1 MVDEVTTS
9 SQAIG
14 TESTLF
20 HTCVGN
26 EVALIL
32 LAHEDEVTM
41 QQTLPVNVVNN
52 NSASSVQYKT
62 KYSGVQFQKKM

>member
-1 MVDEVTTS
+1 MVDVVTTS

-26 EVALIL
+26 EVELIP
-32 LAHEDEVTM
+32 LAREDDITIL
-41 QQTLPVNVVNN
+41 QTLPVNVVNN

-62 KYSGVQFQKKM
+62 KNSGVQFQKKM